1 MTCIDTTTCSTL
13 RAREMATNK
22 KEKRR
27 TAIEFTCPQCGT
39 LVGVEQAG
47 DVRACPACK
56 QKVGKVVQLDQLL
69 ARWWEPRRW
78 RADLVKPNVPYL
90 VERLWTA
97 NGPGE
102 RLYTGVSPKFTNYDI
117 FRNMVTRLMI
127 RGIDEGWAELT
138 FPDEPLAED
147 PQYVL
152 TIVDSDRFAEGVEK
166 LFPEVDWDEPV
177 SLALAEA
184 AGPITAPGVR
194 KSKKPKKR

>member
-1 MTCIDTTTCSTL
+1 M
-13 RAREMATNK
+13 MAPTRK
-22 KEKRR
+22 QEHRKELDF
-27 TAIEFTCPQCGT
+27 ICPHCGAT
-39 LVGVEQAG
+39 VSVAHAG
-47 DVRACPACK
+47 DTPNCPSCK
-56 QKVGKVVQLDQLL
+56 QKLGKVAQLDQLL

-97 NGPGE
+97 NGQGE
-102 RLYTGVSPKFTNYDI
+102 RLYAGVSPRYTNYDI

-138 FPDEPLAED
+138 FPEDPLAED

-152 TIVDSDRFAEGVEK
+152 TIVDSERFANGVEK

-177 SLALAEA
+177 SASVAEA
-184 AGPITAPGVR
+184 VGAVAPARRG
-194 KSKKPKKR
+194 KKAKKK

>member
-1 MTCIDTTTCSTL
+1 MPATREQPKQPATIDF
-13 RAREMATNK
+13 
-22 KEKRR
+22 
-27 TAIEFTCPQCGT
+27 ICPQCGAT
-39 LVGVEQAG
+39 VNVAHAG
-47 DVRACPACK
+47 DVRNCPSCR
-56 QKVGKVVQLDQLL
+56 QKLGKVAQLDQLL

-97 NGPGE
+97 NGQGE
-102 RLYTGVSPKFTNYDI
+102 RLYSGVSPRYTNYDI

-138 FPDEPLAED
+138 FPDDPLAED

-152 TIVDSDRFAEGVEK
+152 TIVQSDRFAEEVEK

-177 SLALAEA
+177 SAALADA
-184 AGPITAPGVR
+184 VAQQTAPNKGA
-194 KSKKPKKR
+194 KKPKKKK

>member
-1 MTCIDTTTCSTL
+1 MAAKNKDKNKHATQDADTVKPID
-13 RAREMATNK
+13 
-22 KEKRR
+22 
-27 TAIEFTCPQCGT
+27 FTCPQCGA
-39 LVGVEQAG
+39 VVVVQQAG
-47 DVRACPACK
+47 EIGNCPSCSTRL
-56 QKVGKVVQLDQLL
+56 GKVVQLDQLL

-90 VERLWTA
+90 IERLWTA
-97 NGPGE
+97 DGQGE
-102 RLYTGVSPKFTNYDI
+102 RLYTGVSPKYTNFDI

-138 FPDEPLAED
+138 FPPDALAED

-152 TIVDSDRFAEGVEK
+152 TIVDSERFAEGVEK

-184 AGPITAPGVR
+184 AGQIAPPK
-194 KSKKPKKR
+194 KSKKSKKH

>member
-1 MTCIDTTTCSTL
+1 MSEKSKKKNAQSTVLSPASSPIDF
-13 RAREMATNK
+13 A
-22 KEKRR
+22 
-27 TAIEFTCPQCGT
+27 CPQCGT
-39 LVGVEQAG
+39 LVSVEHAG
-47 DVRACPACK
+47 QVRDCPACH
-56 QKVGKVVQLDQLL
+56 QKIGRVAQLDQLL

-90 VERLWTA
+90 IERLWTA
-97 NGPGE
+97 NGQGE

-138 FPDEPLAED
+138 FPADPLAED

-184 AGPITAPGVR
+184 AGQITVPDSK
-194 KSKKPKKR
+194 KSKKHKKK

>member
-1 MTCIDTTTCSTL
+1 
-13 RAREMATNK
+13 MATNK

-27 TAIEFTCPQCGT
+27 VAIEFTCPQCGT
-39 LVGVEQAG
+39 LVGVEHAG

-97 NGPGE
+97 NGQGE
-102 RLYTGVSPKFTNYDI
+102 RLYTGVSPKYTNYDI

-127 RGIDEGWAELT
+127 VGIDEGWAELT
-138 FPDEPLAED
+138 FPRDPLAED

-152 TIVDSDRFAEGVEK
+152 TIVDSERFAEGVEK

-177 SLALAEA
+177 SAAVAEA
-184 AGPITAPGVR
+184 VGVSAPAKRAKG
-194 KSKKPKKR
+194 KKKR